1 VRKCFHYAG
10 GVSINHSFNGSPD
23 DSIHLKRHGRAPGKL
38 RMHWR
43 RIIFGVCL
51 LVAGVVGTRADN
63 AFIQEPLRVLLPSDL
78 GTLEALLVRP
88 NAPGRY
94 RCWTLSAPS
103 GRPLAR

>member
-1 VRKCFHYAG
+1 
-10 GVSINHSFNGSPD
+10 VSINHSFNGSPD

-51 LVAGVVGTRADN
+51 LVAGIAGTRVDN
-63 AFIQEPLRVLLPSDL
+63 AFIQEPLPSDL

-94 RCWTLSAPS
+94 PLGRRCWTLSAPS

>member
-1 VRKCFHYAG
+1 M
-10 GVSINHSFNGSPD
+10 SIKHSFNGSPD

-51 LVAGVVGTRADN
+51 LVAGIAGTHADN
-63 AFIQEPLRVLLPSDL
+63 AFIQEPLPSDL

-94 RCWTLSAPS
+94 PLAHRCWTFIAPS